1 MKVVVRIAFLIAGL
15 LLWVSDARSQ
25 SADVFPKDGIRVE
38 QRLARQTSIRNFRRD
53 IEAFKRSKKRA
64 MRVFLQEK
72 AQEIQSLRSSSSAR
86 KVSLRRALDLNRDG
100 RITRGEQLSGR
111 NLIKALRREDRSL
124 WVSYARNIGEC
135 SWLSGKR
142 KRKSTGTS
150 GKDLIRQPTYRSSRT
165 AEDSGWC

>member
-124 WVSYARNIGEC
+124 WVSLREKHRRMFLAFREEKKKEYRDI
-135 SWLSGKR
+135 R
-142 KRKSTGTS
+142 KRFDQAADVQEFSNS
-150 GKDLIRQPTYRSSRT
+150 
-165 AEDSGWC
+165 